1 MKLDTTQL
9 IGGYPILRI
18 RDMFK
23 RQSEF
28 SCESV
33 EWLMKLPAAKATRL
47 IKELVQLG
55 YLEFMPPR
63 TAAEH
68 ADKSKWYEL
77 TSKGRTLALAR
88 AVPPMKREK
97 AEKLLAEFMDRI
109 QEVNTSPNFLYKVDK
124 VLVFGSYLRPEVA
137 ELNDLDVAVEL
148 TTKFADPNERR
159 KASDALVAT
168 AYKAGRS
175 FSGFMDQLLYPYSM
189 TKSFLRSRSRY
200 LSLHT
205 TDDAVLPLT
214 ETRQIFPTTS

>member
-33 EWLMKLPAAKATRL
+33 EWLMKLSTAKATRL

-68 ADKSKWYEL
+68 ADKTKWYEL
-77 TSKGRTLALAR
+77 TSEGRTSALAR

-97 AEKLLAEFMDRI
+97 AEKLLAEFMDRV
-109 QEVNTSPNFLYKVDK
+109 QEVNTSPGFLYKVDK
-124 VLVFGSYLRPEVA
+124 VLVFGSYLRPEVT
-137 ELNDLDVAVEL
+137 ELNDVAVEL
-148 TTKFADPNERR
+148 TTKFADPDERR

-189 TKSFLRSRSRY
+189 TKTFLRNRSRY

-205 TDDAVLPLT
+205 TDDEVLHLT
-214 ETRQIFPTTS
+214 ETRQIFPITA

>member
-28 SCESV
+28 SRESV
-33 EWLMKLPAAKATRL
+33 EWLMKLSAAKATRL

-55 YLEFMPPR
+55 YLELIPPR
-63 TAAEH
+63 HPQEAKE
-68 ADKSKWYEL
+68 KWYEL
-77 TSKGRTLALAR
+77 TSSGRTLALAR
-88 AVPPMKREK
+88 AVPSMKREK
-97 AEKLLAEFMDRI
+97 AEKLLAEFMGRV
-109 QEVNTSPNFLYKVDK
+109 QEVNTSPDFLYKVDK

-148 TTKFADPNERR
+148 TSKIADGDKRVEAERAMVA
-159 KASDALVAT
+159 KA
-168 AYKAGRS
+168 YEAGRS
-175 FSGFMDQLLYPYSM
+175 FSGFLDEMTYPYLM
-189 TKSFLRSRSRY
+189 TKTFLRNRSRY

-205 TDDAVLPLT
+205 TDDEVLSLT
-214 ETRQIFPTTS
+214 EIRQIFPATA